1 VRVTRETQAY
11 DDTAPPHGST
21 RAALATAAVFAL
33 NGTIIAAW
41 ISRLPATRDRLEAD
55 PQTIGLTL
63 LTLGLGSLV
72 AMPFVGRLAHR
83 WSSGPVVIV
92 TSVVSGLGL
101 VAAAIAPNALTTG
114 LALFLMGTCYGS
126 WDVAMNIQGSYV
138 DRRAGRDYMP
148 RYHACWSVGAIVGAA
163 FGALAAAAGIGLAVH
178 FAVVAAVAVGLT
190 IVIVLREYLD
200 DREPDEVVV
209 PHDDEA
215 LGEAGAGPGVRKA
228 RLLTRRIV
236 LIGAIT
242 LCATLLEGSAA
253 DWIALYL
260 TDDRGQTQSAAALG
274 YTVFAMAMALSRF
287 GGTPVIARLGR
298 GRAIRAAGVLAALGV
313 VAALA
318 LPAMPGILVGIAFW
332 GIGTALVFPAAM
344 SAGGEQP
351 GRAADSIAA
360 VSTIGYGGF
369 LIGPPLIGLLA
380 QQIGIGTAL
389 WILPALAIGIVVLAP
404 VVAPPKPPSPRTS
417 QA

>member
-1 VRVTRETQAY
+1 VTRELPAY
-11 DDTAPPHGST
+11 DDTVLPHGPR

-33 NGTIIAAW
+33 NGTVIAAW

-55 PQTIGLTL
+55 PRTIGLTL

-83 WSSGPVVIV
+83 FSSGPVVIV

-101 VAAAIAPNALTTG
+101 VAAALAPTVVTTG
-114 LALFLMGTCYGS
+114 IALFAMGTCYGS

-163 FGALAAAAGIGLAVH
+163 CGALAAGAGVALGVH
-178 FAVVAAVAVGLT
+178 FAVAAVVAVSLT

-209 PHDDEA
+209 DSD
-215 LGEAGAGPGVRKA
+215 GADPATGGVRRA

-236 LIGAIT
+236 LIGVIT
-242 LCATLLEGSAA
+242 LCGTLLEGSAA
-253 DWIALYL
+253 DWVTLYL
-260 TDDRGQTQSAAALG
+260 TDDRGQTQSAAAFG

-287 GGTPVIARLGR
+287 GGTPVITRLGR
-298 GRAIRAAGVLAALGV
+298 GRAVRIAGVLAALGIT
-313 VAALA
+313 AALA
-318 LPAMPGILVGIAFW
+318 LPAMPGILIGIALW
-332 GIGTALVFPAAM
+332 GVGTALVFPAAM

-351 GRAADSIAA
+351 GRAADAIAA

-380 QQIGIGTAL
+380 QQVGIGTAL
-389 WILPALAIGIVVLAP
+389 WILPALAIGIVILAP
-404 VVAPPKPPSPRTS
+404 VVAPPGPRES
-417 QA
+417 LA

>member
-1 VRVTRETQAY
+1 MTRELPAY
-11 DDTAPPHGST
+11 DDTVLPHGPR

-33 NGTIIAAW
+33 NGTVIAAW

-55 PQTIGLTL
+55 PRTIGLTL

-83 WSSGPVVIV
+83 FSSGPVVIV

-101 VAAAIAPNALTTG
+101 VAAALAPTVVTTG
-114 LALFLMGTCYGS
+114 IALFAMGTCYGS

-163 FGALAAAAGIGLAVH
+163 CGALAAGAGVALGVH
-178 FAVVAAVAVGLT
+178 FAVAAVVAVSLT

-209 PHDDEA
+209 DSD
-215 LGEAGAGPGVRKA
+215 GADPATGGVRRA

-236 LIGAIT
+236 LIGVIT
-242 LCATLLEGSAA
+242 LCGTLLEGSAA
-253 DWIALYL
+253 DWVTLYL
-260 TDDRGQTQSAAALG
+260 TDDRGQTQSAAAFG
-274 YTVFAMAMALSRF
+274 YAVFAMAMALSRF

-298 GRAIRAAGVLAALGV
+298 GRAVRIAGVLAALGIT
-313 VAALA
+313 AALA
-318 LPAMPGILVGIAFW
+318 LSAMPGILIGIALW
-332 GIGTALVFPAAM
+332 GVGTALVFPAAM

-351 GRAADSIAA
+351 GRAADAIAA

-380 QQIGIGTAL
+380 QQVGIGTAL
-389 WILPALAIGIVVLAP
+389 WILPALAIGIVILAP
-404 VVAPPKPPSPRTS
+404 VVAPPGPRES
-417 QA
+417 LA

>member
-1 VRVTRETQAY
+1 MTRELPAY
-11 DDTAPPHGST
+11 DDTVLPHGPR

-33 NGTIIAAW
+33 NGTVIAAW

-55 PQTIGLTL
+55 PRTIGLTL

-83 WSSGPVVIV
+83 FSSGPVVIV

-101 VAAAIAPNALTTG
+101 VAAALAPTVVTTG
-114 LALFLMGTCYGS
+114 IALFAMGTCYGS

-163 FGALAAAAGIGLAVH
+163 CGALAAGAGVALGVH
-178 FAVVAAVAVGLT
+178 FAVAAAVAVSLT

-209 PHDDEA
+209 DAD
-215 LGEAGAGPGVRKA
+215 GADPATGGVRKA

-236 LIGAIT
+236 LIGVIT
-242 LCATLLEGSAA
+242 LCGTLLEGSAA
-253 DWIALYL
+253 DWVTLYL
-260 TDDRGQTQSAAALG
+260 TDDRAQTQSAAAFG

-287 GGTPVIARLGR
+287 GGTPMIARLGR
-298 GRAIRAAGVLAALGV
+298 GRAVRIAGVLAALGIT
-313 VAALA
+313 AALA
-318 LPAMPGILVGIAFW
+318 LPAMPGILIGIALW
-332 GIGTALVFPAAM
+332 GVGTALVFPAAM

-351 GRAADSIAA
+351 GRAADAIAA

-380 QQIGIGTAL
+380 QQVGIGTAL
-389 WILPALAIGIVVLAP
+389 WILPALAIGIVILAP
-404 VVAPPKPPSPRTS
+404 VVAPPGPRES
-417 QA
+417 LA

>member
-1 VRVTRETQAY
+1 VTRELPAY
-11 DDTAPPHGST
+11 DDTVLPHGPR

-33 NGTIIAAW
+33 NGTVIAAW

-55 PQTIGLTL
+55 PRTIGLTL

-83 WSSGPVVIV
+83 FSSGPVVIV

-101 VAAAIAPNALTTG
+101 VAAALAPTVVTTG
-114 LALFLMGTCYGS
+114 IALFAMGTCYGS

-163 FGALAAAAGIGLAVH
+163 CGALAAGAGVALGVH
-178 FAVVAAVAVGLT
+178 FAVAAAVAVSLT

-209 PHDDEA
+209 DAD
-215 LGEAGAGPGVRKA
+215 GADPATGGVRKA

-236 LIGAIT
+236 LIGVIT
-242 LCATLLEGSAA
+242 LCGTLLEGSAA
-253 DWIALYL
+253 DWVTLYL
-260 TDDRGQTQSAAALG
+260 TDDRAQTQSAAAFG

-287 GGTPVIARLGR
+287 GGTPMIARLGR
-298 GRAIRAAGVLAALGV
+298 GRAVRIAGVLAALGIT
-313 VAALA
+313 AALA
-318 LPAMPGILVGIAFW
+318 LPAMPGILIGIALW
-332 GIGTALVFPAAM
+332 GVGTALVFPAAM

-351 GRAADSIAA
+351 GRAADAIAA

-380 QQIGIGTAL
+380 QQVGIGTAL
-389 WILPALAIGIVVLAP
+389 WILPALAIGIVILAP
-404 VVAPPKPPSPRTS
+404 VVAPPGPRES
-417 QA
+417 LA

>member
-1 VRVTRETQAY
+1 VRVSRETYA
-11 DDTAPPHGST
+11 DTALPPGSR
-21 RAALATAAVFAL
+21 RAAYATAAVFAL
-33 NGTIIAAW
+33 NGSVIAAW
-41 ISRLPATRDRLEAD
+41 ISRLPATRDRLDAD
-55 PQTIGLTL
+55 PRTIGLTL

-92 TSVVSGLGL
+92 TSIVSGLGL
-101 VAAAIAPNALTTG
+101 VGAALAPGVVTTG
-114 LALFLMGTCYGS
+114 MALFVMGTCYGS

-163 FGALAAAAGIGLAVH
+163 FGALAAGADIALSVH
-178 FAVVAAVAVGLT
+178 FTVAALIAVGLT
-190 IVIVLREYLD
+190 IVIVLREYID

-209 PHDDEA
+209 HED
-215 LGEAGAGPGVRKA
+215 GADTDVSKA

-236 LIGAIT
+236 LIGTIT
-242 LCATLLEGSAA
+242 LCATLLEGSAS
-253 DWIALYL
+253 DWITLFL
-260 TDDRGQTQSAAALG
+260 TDDRDQTQTAAALG
-274 YTVFAMAMALSRF
+274 YTVFATAMALSRF

-298 GRAIRAAGVLAALGV
+298 GTAIRIAGVLAGV
-313 VAALA
+313 GVAAALT
-318 LPAMPGILVGIAFW
+318 LPAMPGILIGIALW
-332 GIGTALVFPAAM
+332 GTGTALVFPAAM

-351 GRAADSIAA
+351 GRAADAIAA

-380 QQIGIGTAL
+380 QQIGIGHAL
-389 WILPALAIGIVVLAP
+389 WILPFLAIGIVVLAP
-404 VVAPPKPPSPRTS
+404 VVAPPKPS
-417 QA
+417 